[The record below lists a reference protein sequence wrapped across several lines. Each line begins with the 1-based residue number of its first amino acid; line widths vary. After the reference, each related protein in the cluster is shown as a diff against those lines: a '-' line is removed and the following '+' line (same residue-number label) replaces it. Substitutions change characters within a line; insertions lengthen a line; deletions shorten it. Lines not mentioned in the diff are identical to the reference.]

1 MPHAGASRHEKETRR
16 HSIHTCP
23 YTMPR
28 AFQYHRPHR
37 CRLQRSVRV
46 CPLSDQGHRQRA
58 QATEWLSEGSSLSV
72 HILCRFFMAS
82 FFLPI
87 DFYIP
92 CSDFDRTKTQYVP
105 RHVSMRDLQSIAFC
119 NRPCIMH
126 LKGEYPGYFVNT
138 ASFCVTSLRFPT
150 HAITMPN

>member
-1 MPHAGASRHEKETRR
+1 MICCFSYFVFKCR
-16 HSIHTCP
+16 SILTYCIDIFGSNNFKWP
-23 YTMPR
+23 STPISSMPR
-28 AFQYHRPHR
+28 PPRKIFRQASVVSR
-37 CRLQRSVRV
+37 CDFYFSRNSNR
-46 CPLSDQGHRQRA
+46 
-58 QATEWLSEGSSLSV
+58 

-150 HAITMPN
+150 HATTMPN